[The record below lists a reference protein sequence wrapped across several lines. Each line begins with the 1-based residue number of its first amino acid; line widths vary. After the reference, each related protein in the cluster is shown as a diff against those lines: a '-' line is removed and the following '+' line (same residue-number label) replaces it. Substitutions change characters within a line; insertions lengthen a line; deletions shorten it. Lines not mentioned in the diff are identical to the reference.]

1 MHLLTIIHFNI
12 GLDDDDD
19 VDGDYGKDYDEEVDD
34 GRGEGM
40 KMPME
45 ICHPGSKLTVLRNQ
59 MSWCSTCR
67 PDDKNNDDTI
77 ITITITNDSSSA

>member
-1 MHLLTIIHFNI
+1 MHLLTTVHFNI
-12 GLDDDDD
+12 GLDDDD
-19 VDGDYGKDYDEEVDD
+19 VDGDYGKDDDD
-34 GRGEGM
+34 GRDKGM

-67 PDDKNNDDTI
+67 PEGKNIDDTT
-77 ITITITNDSSSA
+77 ITITITMIKRMLTSQP